1 VNPPPAVGTEL
12 DDFLQGWPDVPPLV
26 VMEAATQHDVS
37 WRDASKS
44 TDRQA
49 FNAAV
54 QAGPPTLSG
63 PGLPALPELVRWA
76 AHHAVTR
83 ADLPPDRIVQSLLEG
98 LDEPDLMA
106 PGAPRELLDTVIAV
120 ACRAQRTM
128 ARLLLHR
135 LCGDGCDDEPEV
147 RRADFLAAFALLEEA
162 AERSVAQ
169 YD

>member
-1 VNPPPAVGTEL
+1 VAGRPSAGREGVCNP
-12 DDFLQGWPDVPPLV
+12 
-26 VMEAATQHDVS
+26 ATQHDVS

-54 QAGPPTLSG
+54 QAGPPTLLEL
-63 PGLPALPELVRWA
+63 GLPASPELVRWA